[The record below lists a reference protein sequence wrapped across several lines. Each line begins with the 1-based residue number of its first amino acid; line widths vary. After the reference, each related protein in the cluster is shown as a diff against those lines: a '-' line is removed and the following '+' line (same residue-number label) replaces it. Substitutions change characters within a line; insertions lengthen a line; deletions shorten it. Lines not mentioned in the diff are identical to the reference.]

1 MFTRHRDVVVE
12 SLQSQGLSRRD
23 AMRLS
28 QHGTIVRIPAG
39 GSLCTEGERGMQ
51 AFVILE
57 GEAAVLTPDLLITLG
72 PGDVVGELA
81 TLDRRRT
88 RNATVVASAD
98 IEALV
103 YDVRTFQHLAADPAL
118 RPRLAPEGRAA

>member
-1 MFTRHRDVVVE
+1 MFTRRRNPVADR
-12 SLQSQGLSRRD
+12 LQGHGLARRD
-23 AMRLS
+23 AERLS
-28 QHGTIVRIPAG
+28 QHGTIVRIPDGEA
-39 GSLCTEGERGMQ
+39 LCTEGERGLQ

-57 GEAAVLTPDLLITLG
+57 GEAKVLTPETVITLG

-88 RNATVVASAD
+88 RNATVVAGPD
-98 IEALV
+98 LEALV

-118 RPRLAPEGRAA
+118 RSRLAPEGRAA